1 MGARGC
7 WGECDVTTC
16 IQWAVVAQHVDQ
28 ALCAQSDSKKKKATA
43 KIKGGIE
50 FVKWNVSVC
59 ALVLRWHHLDA
70 EVDAIDPCVLEAK
83 VRSEV
88 RRERCV
94 DTLDWLDHSHS
105 RRRWWWLQ

>member
-1 MGARGC
+1 VGARGC
-7 WGECDVTTC
+7 WGERDVATC

-28 ALCAQSDSKKKKATA
+28 ALCAQSDSKKKCDSK
-43 KIKGGIE
+43 KKKDRVFG
-50 FVKWNVSVC
+50 KWNVSVC
-59 ALVLRWHHLDA
+59 ALVLWWHHLDA
-70 EVDAIDPCVLEAK
+70 EVDAIYPCVLEVK

-105 RRRWWWLQ
+105 RRRWWWLR